1 MTELFRYSWQPV
13 GTSVCGTIE
22 LYMKRVRID
31 EVDRRHDSATVC
43 RPLTD
48 AVKATNVA
56 LNYYELAPGDSFA
69 YGYHMHENQEE
80 VFAVHEGEVT
90 FETED
95 GDVCVEAD
103 EIIRF
108 APGEYQQGVNTGDKR
123 VVALAIG
130 APQETGQ
137 SEILR
142 ECESCDERTRN
153 TIEQIDQGASK
164 ITKCLEC
171 GSETARFE

>member
-1 MTELFRYSWQPV
+1 MDKT
-13 GTSVCGTIE
+13 
-22 LYMKRVRID
+22 RIND
-31 EVDRRHDSATVC
+31 IDGRTDSATVK

-48 AVKATNVA
+48 AINATNVA

-80 VFAVHEGEVT
+80 LFVIQEGRVT

-95 GDVCVEAD
+95 G
-103 EIIRF
+103 EIVVDAGEVIRF
-108 APGEYQQGVNTGDKR
+108 APGEYQQGINRDDER

-130 APQETGQ
+130 APQKTGN

-142 ECESCDERTRN
+142 ECETCGERTPN
-153 TIEQIDQGASK
+153 TVERAGDGHAK
-164 ITKCLEC
+164 ITRCLEC
-171 GSETARFE
+171 GNETGRFD

>member
-1 MTELFRYSWQPV
+1 MGIL
-13 GTSVCGTIE
+13 SVSVIDSS
-22 LYMKRVRID
+22 MDKVRID
-31 EVDRRHDSATVC
+31 DIKGRLDSATVQ

-48 AVKATNVA
+48 ALNATNVA

-80 VFAVHEGEVT
+80 VFVIQNGQVT

-95 GDVCVEAD
+95 GDVRVDAGEV
-103 EIIRF
+103 IRF
-108 APGEYQQGVNTGDKR
+108 APGEYQQGINAGDER

-130 APQETGQ
+130 APQETGT

-142 ECESCDERTRN
+142 ECDSCGERTPN
-153 TIEQIDQGASK
+153 TIERAEGGAV
-164 ITKCLEC
+164 IVTRCLEC
-171 GSETARFE
+171 GAETARFE